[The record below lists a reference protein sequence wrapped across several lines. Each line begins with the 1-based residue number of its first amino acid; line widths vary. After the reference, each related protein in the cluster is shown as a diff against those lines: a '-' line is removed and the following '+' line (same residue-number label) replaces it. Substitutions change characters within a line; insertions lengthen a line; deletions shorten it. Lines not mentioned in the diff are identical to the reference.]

1 MDEKSV
7 WNCIKEKLGKM
18 RECLKSGYSSIKR
31 EDLCQLCI
39 YEEGNVNKFLSWD
52 EENGATPLN
61 GTKDD
66 LMKRVIK
73 KMNKDGVDASHY
85 VIDDVIVK
93 WLSKQ
98 FDMDLEHVLWY
109 FSY

>member
-7 WNCIKEKLGKM
+7 WNCIKEKLNKM
-18 RECLKSGYSSIKR
+18 RECLKRGYSSIKR

-39 YEEGNVNKFLSWD
+39 YEEGNVNEFLAWD
-52 EENGATPLN
+52 DENEATPLN

-66 LMKRVIK
+66 LTRRVIK
-73 KMNKDGVDASHY
+73 TMNKKRVDASHY
-85 VIDDVIVK
+85 IVDDAIVK

-109 FSY
+109 FGY